1 MWLLQPHGW
10 NRKKRARIDGM
21 IELYTMVFLSRLP
34 RKYCKE
40 TQLSLNYSQE
50 ITKAGKL
57 VTPIVPQPRKIAFCC
72 SHPSTHKKGTTR
84 GLIIQLKKNRC
95 KCDILIN
102 RFALSL
108 RLMRAGEP
116 LKLPPMKT
124 FFALVTQSSSSPL
137 VTPPFSNSVRW
148 NSWRKIRMEYIRILL
163 DNGKKDSGAPS
174 TLRRG
179 NPKKKNPQSSVIL

>member
-1 MWLLQPHGW
+1 
-10 NRKKRARIDGM
+10 
-21 IELYTMVFLSRLP
+21 MVFLSRLP

-57 VTPIVPQPRKIAFCC
+57 VAPIVRFQPRKIAFCC
-72 SHPSTHKKGTTR
+72 SHPSTHTKGTKR
-84 GLIIQLKKNRC
+84 GLIIQSKENRC

-102 RFALSL
+102 RFSLSL
-108 RLMRAGEP
+108 KLMRAGEP

-124 FFALVTQSSSSPL
+124 HFALVTQSSSSPL

-148 NSWRKIRMEYIRILL
+148 NSWRKIRMEYIRIML
-163 DNGKKDSGAPS
+163 DNGEKDSGAPS
-174 TLRRG
+174 TLCRG
-179 NPKKKNPQSSVIL
+179 N